1 MNKSKINSKIKKRPL
16 SCLDKKTQYSL
27 SNLPFDLPSKV
38 SELKN
43 PVINPNNNEYL
54 KESLTDRKLNNNL
67 NNLSYKI
74 FYKENNLLK
83 IPHYLR
89 KIETPKKVIYNH
101 LFEKNI
107 EDVEDLGLSEFIV
120 INNESLKKKLDNT
133 PKNLIKNNSG
143 SRLTSV
149 SLYHDANL
157 SYKNISIFKSKLNK
171 NNSFN
176 KQKNKSIYNN
186 FYKYKKDYIKK
197 RLLNNIASNKT
208 NNDNNIINNT
218 ISLDIVKT
226 NSITYNSLLNIS
238 SRTQNIPEKEVNN
251 KQKSENNENENIC
264 QNMKI
269 NDSEIDCTKIKNKY
283 LIEFAKVSE
292 IYKKFSSNSDL
303 IRVDF
308 RNTFLNLLNNVFKSL
323 EEYNKFIL
331 YKYKINYILSI
342 DIWSDS
348 LKAFYDFCGNVIKW
362 QKMMIEEIRVLKK
375 ENIILNKKLFLT
387 ENDLNLK
394 DKEIKDIN
402 DNIIKYDLNKVKSG
416 KIAYEK
422 VERIKNNYI
431 NHESSYV
438 LTIYQL
444 ENELRHLSDLLSKN
458 KVDKKEFEE
467 LKRKFNITKDE
478 YDKNKADYKE
488 YEYQSEKK
496 IMLLTQ
502 YNSEL
507 SQKIHNLENDLKIT
521 KDKENEYIE
530 QIIVLKSKIE
540 YSNKMINQKEINISQ
555 LKSEI
560 KKLTDMKKARMLQPA
575 KTIFVPCE

>member
-16 SCLDKKTQYSL
+16 SCLDKMTQYSL
-27 SNLPFDLPSKV
+27 SNLPFV

-238 SRTQNIPEKEVNN
+238 SRTQNIPEKVLN
-251 KQKSENNENENIC
+251 KNQKIMR
-264 QNMKI
+264 MKI
-269 NDSEIDCTKIKNKY
+269 
-283 LIEFAKVSE
+283 FAK
-292 IYKKFSSNSDL
+292 I
-303 IRVDF
+303 
-308 RNTFLNLLNNVFKSL
+308 
-323 EEYNKFIL
+323 
-331 YKYKINYILSI
+331 
-342 DIWSDS
+342 
-348 LKAFYDFCGNVIKW
+348 
-362 QKMMIEEIRVLKK
+362 
-375 ENIILNKKLFLT
+375 
-387 ENDLNLK
+387 
-394 DKEIKDIN
+394 
-402 DNIIKYDLNKVKSG
+402 
-416 KIAYEK
+416 
-422 VERIKNNYI
+422 
-431 NHESSYV
+431 
-438 LTIYQL
+438 
-444 ENELRHLSDLLSKN
+444 
-458 KVDKKEFEE
+458 
-467 LKRKFNITKDE
+467 
-478 YDKNKADYKE
+478 
-488 YEYQSEKK
+488 
-496 IMLLTQ
+496 
-502 YNSEL
+502 
-507 SQKIHNLENDLKIT
+507 
-521 KDKENEYIE
+521 
-530 QIIVLKSKIE
+530 
-540 YSNKMINQKEINISQ
+540 
-555 LKSEI
+555 
-560 KKLTDMKKARMLQPA
+560 
-575 KTIFVPCE
+575 

>member
-1 MNKSKINSKIKKRPL
+1 MNKSKINSKYKKGPL
-16 SCLDKKTQYSL
+16 SCLDKKTQYSNK
-27 SNLPFDLPSKV
+27 NLPFDFPSKA
-38 SELKN
+38 SESKS
-43 PVINPNNNEYL
+43 PIINPNNNEYL
-54 KESLTDRKLNNNL
+54 KESLTDRKLSKNL
-67 NNLSYKI
+67 DNFSYKI
-74 FYKENNLLK
+74 FFKENNSLK

-89 KIETPKKVIYNH
+89 NIETPKKIIYNH

-120 INNESLKKKLDNT
+120 INNESLMRKFDNT
-133 PKNLIKNNSG
+133 PKNIIKNNSG
-143 SRLTSV
+143 SRLTSA

-157 SYKNISIFKSKLNK
+157 SNKNISNFKSKLNK

-197 RLLNNIASNKT
+197 RLLSNIARNKN
-208 NNDNNIINNT
+208 NNDKNIINNT

-238 SRTQNIPEKEVNN
+238 SRTKNIPENDIII
-251 KQKSENNENENIC
+251 KQKSENSENENIC

-269 NDSEIDCTKIKNKY
+269 NDSETDCTKIKNKY
-283 LIEFAKVSE
+283 LIKFAKVAE

-342 DIWSDS
+342 DIWSNS

-394 DKEIKDIN
+394 DKEIKNIN

-422 VERIKNNYI
+422 VEKIKNNYI

-444 ENELRHLSDLLSKN
+444 ENELRHLSDLLIKN

-467 LKRKFNITKDE
+467 LQRKFNITKDE

-575 KTIFVPCE
+575 KTVFVPCE

>member
-16 SCLDKKTQYSL
+16 SCLDKMTQYSL

-375 ENIILNKKLFLT
+375 ENINLNKKLFLT

-402 DNIIKYDLNKVKSG
+402 DNINKYDLNKVKSG